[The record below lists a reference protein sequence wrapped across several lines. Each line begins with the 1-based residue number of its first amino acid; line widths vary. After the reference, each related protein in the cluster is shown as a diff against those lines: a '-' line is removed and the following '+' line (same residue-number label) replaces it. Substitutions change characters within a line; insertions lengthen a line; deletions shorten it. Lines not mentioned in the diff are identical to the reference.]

1 MREERRF
8 VDVGAR
14 DAVAECCVRG
24 NPRGAGEPVMWEGSS
39 IGVRGTRELGGGV
52 SG

>member
-1 MREERRF
+1 MVCGLPVMREERRF

-24 NPRGAGEPVMWEGSS
+24 NPRGAVATRDVEGEKYWCEGYP
-39 IGVRGTRELGGGV
+39 
-52 SG
+52 